1 MAGSFHIFR
10 RYQKA
15 ALAGL
20 AIMAM
25 LAFFVLPPVLQ
36 MGSAGGP
43 TADSVVVTWKGESL
57 RESGLERA
65 VIARRALNQFLMALQ
80 AAASGS
86 ERVQPPLRDDEKA
99 VVDSLLMAREAEAN
113 GIVVSDAVINEF
125 LAIWTGDRVP
135 QADIRGVIDQL
146 RERAGVTEQDI
157 FSGLRT
163 LLLGERMQALALRG
177 TGFASAPPGWRWD
190 AFRRLEQSATVEVV
204 PVIVETL
211 GGEVAEPTTAALE
224 AVYEKYKDDL
234 PRAASD
240 TPGFR
245 EPARIRY
252 DALVATPDVFVA
264 EAEKAVTDEQIAKF
278 YEENK
283 DAMYK
288 QVAKPDEAAAKEAEP
303 DKSGVNA
310 AEQKDGEKATQK
322 ATPSAAESTPEAKPE
337 DKAEGPPASAPEA
350 GTPAAPAP
358 AAPAP
363 AEPVPTTPEGD
374 PKAADPKAA
383 TAARAGVIRTVAFR
397 QPGEAVAEA
406 AKEPAKEAAAVA
418 DGAPAAPPPAI
429 AEKPTADA
437 ATGQAPAK
445 PAADADKPNAE
456 KPAAGEPAKDKEPG
470 AKDGDKP
477 AATPETKPE
486 EKPAYEPLDKVR
498 EDIRKRLAREAADK
512 KLGEIFDKVAGRI
525 ATYADD
531 VELALGVG
539 EPVPPAPSV
548 EKLAAEHGLE
558 AVRSDFVD
566 ASDAIA
572 AGGVGTSFQLSFSQ
586 PMGVRQVQ
594 WADMLFSPDAARWR
608 PVATRDFAG
617 NRYLSWKTED
627 RPEFTPAFAD
637 VRDDVEQVWRLM
649 EARPLAKQR
658 AEKLATAAAGKEL
671 TAAIAGQEGMEV
683 TKVGPFTWLTRG
695 TAPFGSAPMIS
706 QPAGVQMAGGE
717 FMEAVFGLEPGG
729 TATAFNEPKTICYCI
744 RLVAYEPEEAILQE
758 RFTDD
763 SADPRRLAMLADD
776 EVRDVRDRWMAGI
789 EKRYGVE
796 WKRDPR

>member
-43 TADSVVVTWKGESL
+43 TADTVVVTWKGESL

-157 FSGLRT
+157 FNGLRT

-322 ATPSAAESTPEAKPE
+322 ATPSAAESTPEAKPA
-337 DKAEGPPASAPEA
+337 DKAEGPPASAPAA

-418 DGAPAAPPPAI
+418 DGAPAAPPPAT
-429 AEKPTADA
+429 AENPAADA

-445 PAADADKPNAE
+445 PAADADKPDAE
-456 KPAAGEPAKDKEPG
+456 KPAAGEPAKDKEPVT
-470 AKDGDKP
+470 KDGDKP

-498 EDIRKRLAREAADK
+498 DDIRKRLAREAADK

>member
-1 MAGSFHIFR
+1 MPRSR
-10 RYQKA
+10 RPANRQKTRS
-15 ALAGL
+15 
-20 AIMAM
+20 
-25 LAFFVLPPVLQ
+25 P
-36 MGSAGGP
+36 
-43 TADSVVVTWKGESL
+43 W
-57 RESGLERA
+57 
-65 VIARRALNQFLMALQ
+65 RR
-80 AAASGS
+80 
-86 ERVQPPLRDDEKA
+86 
-99 VVDSLLMAREAEAN
+99 
-113 GIVVSDAVINEF
+113 
-125 LAIWTGDRVP
+125 
-135 QADIRGVIDQL
+135 
-146 RERAGVTEQDI
+146 
-157 FSGLRT
+157 
-163 LLLGERMQALALRG
+163 
-177 TGFASAPPGWRWD
+177 
-190 AFRRLEQSATVEVV
+190 
-204 PVIVETL
+204 
-211 GGEVAEPTTAALE
+211 
-224 AVYEKYKDDL
+224 
-234 PRAASD
+234 
-240 TPGFR
+240 
-245 EPARIRY
+245 
-252 DALVATPDVFVA
+252 
-264 EAEKAVTDEQIAKF
+264 
-278 YEENK
+278 
-283 DAMYK
+283 
-288 QVAKPDEAAAKEAEP
+288 
-303 DKSGVNA
+303 
-310 AEQKDGEKATQK
+310 
-322 ATPSAAESTPEAKPE
+322 
-337 DKAEGPPASAPEA
+337 
-350 GTPAAPAP
+350 
-358 AAPAP
+358 
-363 AEPVPTTPEGD
+363 
-374 PKAADPKAA
+374 
-383 TAARAGVIRTVAFR
+383 
-397 QPGEAVAEA
+397 
-406 AKEPAKEAAAVA
+406 
-418 DGAPAAPPPAI
+418 
-429 AEKPTADA
+429 
-437 ATGQAPAK
+437 
-445 PAADADKPNAE
+445 
-456 KPAAGEPAKDKEPG
+456 
-470 AKDGDKP
+470 
-477 AATPETKPE
+477 PETKPE

-498 EDIRKRLAREAADK
+498 DDIRKRLAREAADK

>member
-43 TADSVVVTWKGESL
+43 TADSVVVSWKGESL

-113 GIVVSDAVINEF
+113 GIVVSDAVINDF

-157 FSGLRT
+157 FTGLRT

-224 AVYEKYKDDL
+224 AVYTKYKDDL
-234 PRAASD
+234 PRAAAD

-288 QVAKPDEAAAKEAEP
+288 QVAKPAEAAANGAEP
-303 DKSGVNA
+303 DKA
-310 AEQKDGEKATQK
+310 GEKAGDK
-322 ATPSAAESTPEAKPE
+322 AGEKAAPPADESKPEAKPA
-337 DKAEGPPASAPEA
+337 DKAEGPPAAAPEA

-363 AEPVPTTPEGD
+363 AEPEPTPPAGD
-374 PKAADPKAA
+374 PKAANGP
-383 TAARAGVIRTVAFR
+383 RAGTIRAVAFR

-418 DGAPAAPPPAI
+418 DGAPAAPLPATG
-429 AEKPTADA
+429 EKPAADA
-437 ATGQAPAK
+437 AAGQTPAK
-445 PAADADKPNAE
+445 PAADAA
-456 KPAAGEPAKDKEPG
+456 KPAAGEPAADKEPV

-498 EDIRKRLAREAADK
+498 DDIRKRLAREAADK

-744 RLVAYEPEEAILQE
+744 RLVAYEPEEAILQQ

>member
-1 MAGSFHIFR
+1 MVGSFQIFR

-25 LAFFVLPPVLQ
+25 LAFFVLPPILQ
-36 MGSAGGP
+36 MGQSGGP
-43 TADSVVVTWKGESL
+43 AADSEVVSWKGGGL
-57 RESGLERA
+57 RESGLQRA
-65 VIARRALNQFLMALQ
+65 LISRRALNQFLMALQ
-80 AAASGS
+80 AAATGS
-86 ERVQPPLRDDEKA
+86 DRVQPPLRDDEQA

-113 GIVVSDAVINEF
+113 GIVVSDAVVNDF
-125 LAIWTGDRVP
+125 LAIWTGDRVR

-157 FSGLRT
+157 FDGLRT

-177 TGFASAPPGWRWD
+177 TGFSSAPPGWRWD

-204 PVIVETL
+204 PVIVESL
-211 GGEVAEPTTAALE
+211 SGEVAKPTPAALE
-224 AVYEKYKDDL
+224 AVYAKYKDEL
-234 PRAASD
+234 PRAVSD

-264 EAEKAVTDEQIAKF
+264 EAEKAVTEEQIAKF

-283 DAMYK
+283 DALFK
-288 QVAKPDEAAAKEAEP
+288 QVAKPDDAAAKPEAA
-303 DKSGVNA
+303 VNTEA
-310 AEQKDGEKATQK
+310 DGKAEGKPGEKAEADEKK
-322 ATPSAAESTPEAKPE
+322 AGETAGDEKSGGPADESKPESKAADEAEEKPDVSTPP
-337 DKAEGPPASAPEA
+337 
-350 GTPAAPAP
+350 APAP
-358 AAPAP
+358 AAPEPAAP
-363 AEPVPTTPEGD
+363 AGD
-374 PKAADPKAA
+374 PKAGAA
-383 TAARAGVIRTVAFR
+383 PRRGLIRPAAFR
-397 QPGEAVAEA
+397 QPGEAAAEA
-406 AKEPAKEAAAVA
+406 VKEPVKEPVKEAAAAA
-418 DGAPAAPPPAI
+418 DGAQATPPVAAVTPG
-429 AEKPTADA
+429 E
-437 ATGQAPAK
+437 K
-445 PAADADKPNAE
+445 PAADAAKPDA
-456 KPAAGEPAKDKEPG
+456 
-470 AKDGDKP
+470 
-477 AATPETKPE
+477 KPE

-498 EDIRKRLAREAADK
+498 DDIRKRLAREAADK
-512 KLGEIFDKVAGRI
+512 KLGEIFDKVTSRI

-539 EPVPPAPSV
+539 EPVPPSPDV
-548 EKLAAEHGLE
+548 EKIAAEHGLE

-566 ASDAIA
+566 AGEAIA
-572 AGGVGTSFQLSFSQ
+572 AGGVGSSFQLSFSQ
-586 PMGVRQVQ
+586 PTGVRQVQ

-627 RPEFTPAFAD
+627 RPEFTPVFAD
-637 VRDDVEQVWRLM
+637 VREEVERVWRLM
-649 EARPLAKQR
+649 EARPLAKKR
-658 AEKLATAAAGKEL
+658 AEGIAATAVGKEL

-706 QPAGVQMAGGE
+706 QPAGVQMAGNE

-729 TATAFNEPKTICYCI
+729 TATAFNEPKTICYGI
-744 RLVAYEPEEAILQE
+744 RLVAYEPEEAVLQE
-758 RFTDD
+758 RFADVST
-763 SADPRRLAMLADD
+763 DPRRLATLADD
-776 EVRDVRDRWMAGI
+776 ETREVRDLWMAGI
-789 EKRYGVE
+789 EKRFGVE

>member
-43 TADSVVVTWKGESL
+43 TADSVVVSWKGESL

-113 GIVVSDAVINEF
+113 GIVVSDAVINDF

-157 FSGLRT
+157 FNGLRT

-224 AVYEKYKDDL
+224 AVYTKYKDDL
-234 PRAASD
+234 PRAAAD

-288 QVAKPDEAAAKEAEP
+288 QVAKPDEAAANGAEP
-303 DKSGVNA
+303 DKA
-310 AEQKDGEKATQK
+310 GEKAGEK
-322 ATPSAAESTPEAKPE
+322 AAPPADESKPEAKPA
-337 DKAEGPPASAPEA
+337 DKAEGPPAAAPEA
-350 GTPAAPAP
+350 GKPAAPAP

-363 AEPVPTTPEGD
+363 AEPEPAPPAGD
-374 PKAADPKAA
+374 PKAANG
-383 TAARAGVIRTVAFR
+383 TRAGAIRAVAFR

-406 AKEPAKEAAAVA
+406 AKEPAKEATAVA
-418 DGAPAAPPPAI
+418 DGAPAAPPSATG
-429 AEKPTADA
+429 EKPASDA
-437 ATGQAPAK
+437 AAGQTPAK
-445 PAADADKPNAE
+445 PAADAE
-456 KPAAGEPAKDKEPG
+456 KPVAGEPAADKEPV

-486 EKPAYEPLDKVR
+486 EKPSYEPLDKVR
-498 EDIRKRLAREAADK
+498 DDIRKRLAREAADK

-649 EARPLAKQR
+649 EARPLARQR
-658 AEKLATAAAGKEL
+658 AEKLATAATGKEL

>member
-1 MAGSFHIFR
+1 MVGSFNVFR

-25 LAFFVLPPVLQ
+25 LAFFVLPPLLQ
-36 MGSAGGP
+36 MGDSIGP
-43 TADSVVVTWKGESL
+43 AADTVAVAWKGGSL
-57 RESGLERA
+57 RESGLQRA
-65 VIARRALNQFLMALQ
+65 VMARRALNQFLMALQ

-113 GIVVSDAVINEF
+113 GLVVSDAVVNDF

-157 FSGLRT
+157 FDGLRT

-177 TGFASAPPGWRWD
+177 TGFATAPPGWRWD

-204 PVIVETL
+204 PVIVESL
-211 GGEVAEPTTAALE
+211 GGEVAKPTTAALE
-224 AVYEKYKDDL
+224 EVYSKYKDDL
-234 PRAASD
+234 PQAAAD

-264 EAEKAVTDEQIAKF
+264 EAEKAVTEEQIAKF
-278 YEENK
+278 YEDNK
-283 DAMYK
+283 DAMFK
-288 QVAKPDEAAAKEAEP
+288 QEAK
-303 DKSGVNA
+303 
-310 AEQKDGEKATQK
+310 Q
-322 ATPSAAESTPEAKPE
+322 EAKPA
-337 DKAEGPPASAPEA
+337 DKPADKPEETPATEPEA
-350 GTPAAPAP
+350 SKPAPADPAPATSEPAAPA
-358 AAPAP
+358 
-363 AEPVPTTPEGD
+363 GD
-374 PKAADPKAA
+374 PKASDGS
-383 TAARAGVIRTVAFR
+383 RRGLIRQAAFR
-397 QPGEAVAEA
+397 QPGEAAVDA
-406 AKEPAKEAAAVA
+406 AKQTAKDATDVT
-418 DGAPAAPPPAI
+418 PAAPPA
-429 AEKPTADA
+429 AGGEKPVTAA
-437 ATGQAPAK
+437 AVGEE
-445 PAADADKPNAE
+445 AAA
-456 KPAAGEPAKDKEPG
+456 
-470 AKDGDKP
+470 GDKP
-477 AATPETKPE
+477 AGDKEAATADAKPE
-486 EKPAYEPLDKVR
+486 EKPAYQPLDKVR
-498 EDIRKRLAREAADK
+498 DDIRKRLAREATDK
-512 KLGEIFDKVAGRI
+512 KLGEIFDKVTGRI

-539 EPVPPAPSV
+539 EPVPPAPDV
-548 EKLAAEHGLE
+548 EKIAAEHGLE

-566 ASDAIA
+566 PGEAIA
-572 AGGVGTSFQLSFSQ
+572 AGGVGTSFQLTFSQ

-594 WADMLFSPDAARWR
+594 WADMLFSPEAARWR

-627 RPEFTPAFAD
+627 RPEFTPSFAD
-637 VRDDVEQVWRLM
+637 VREEVERVWRLM

-658 AEKLATAAAGKEL
+658 AEAIAAAAAGKDL
-671 TAAIAGQEGMEV
+671 TAAIAGQEGAEV

-695 TAPFGSAPMIS
+695 TAPFGSAPVIS
-706 QPAGVQMAGGE
+706 QPAGVQLVGNE

-744 RLVAYEPEEAILQE
+744 RLVAYEPEETVLQE
-758 RFTDD
+758 RFADVST
-763 SADPRRLAMLADD
+763 DPRRLAMLADD
-776 EVRDVRDRWMAGI
+776 ETREVRDRWMAGI
-789 EKRYGVE
+789 EKRYGVV

>member
-1 MAGSFHIFR
+1 
-10 RYQKA
+10 
-15 ALAGL
+15 
-20 AIMAM
+20 
-25 LAFFVLPPVLQ
+25 
-36 MGSAGGP
+36 
-43 TADSVVVTWKGESL
+43 
-57 RESGLERA
+57 
-65 VIARRALNQFLMALQ
+65 
-80 AAASGS
+80 
-86 ERVQPPLRDDEKA
+86 
-99 VVDSLLMAREAEAN
+99 
-113 GIVVSDAVINEF
+113 
-125 LAIWTGDRVP
+125 
-135 QADIRGVIDQL
+135 
-146 RERAGVTEQDI
+146 
-157 FSGLRT
+157 
-163 LLLGERMQALALRG
+163 
-177 TGFASAPPGWRWD
+177 
-190 AFRRLEQSATVEVV
+190 
-204 PVIVETL
+204 
-211 GGEVAEPTTAALE
+211 
-224 AVYEKYKDDL
+224 
-234 PRAASD
+234 
-240 TPGFR
+240 
-245 EPARIRY
+245 
-252 DALVATPDVFVA
+252 
-264 EAEKAVTDEQIAKF
+264 
-278 YEENK
+278 
-283 DAMYK
+283 
-288 QVAKPDEAAAKEAEP
+288 
-303 DKSGVNA
+303 
-310 AEQKDGEKATQK
+310 
-322 ATPSAAESTPEAKPE
+322 
-337 DKAEGPPASAPEA
+337 
-350 GTPAAPAP
+350 
-358 AAPAP
+358 
-363 AEPVPTTPEGD
+363 VPTTPEGD
-374 PKAADPKAA
+374 PKTADPKAA

-418 DGAPAAPPPAI
+418 DGAPAAPPPAT
-429 AEKPTADA
+429 AEKPAADA

-445 PAADADKPNAE
+445 PAADADKPDAE
-456 KPAAGEPAKDKEPG
+456 KPAAGEPAKDKEPV

-498 EDIRKRLAREAADK
+498 DDIRKRLAREAADK

>member
-43 TADSVVVTWKGESL
+43 TADSVVVSWKGESL

-113 GIVVSDAVINEF
+113 GIVVSDAVINDF

-157 FSGLRT
+157 FNGLRT

-224 AVYEKYKDDL
+224 AVYTKYKDDL
-234 PRAASD
+234 PRAAAD

-252 DALVATPDVFVA
+252 DALVATPDGFVA

-288 QVAKPDEAAAKEAEP
+288 QVAKPDEAAANGAEP
-303 DKSGVNA
+303 DKA
-310 AEQKDGEKATQK
+310 GEKAGEK
-322 ATPSAAESTPEAKPE
+322 AAPPADESKPEAKPA
-337 DKAEGPPASAPEA
+337 DKAEGPPAAAPEA
-350 GTPAAPAP
+350 GKPAAPAP

-363 AEPVPTTPEGD
+363 AEPEPAPPAGD
-374 PKAADPKAA
+374 PKAANG
-383 TAARAGVIRTVAFR
+383 TRAGAIRAVAFR

-406 AKEPAKEAAAVA
+406 VKEPAKEATAVA
-418 DGAPAAPPPAI
+418 DGAPAAPPSATG
-429 AEKPTADA
+429 EKPASDA
-437 ATGQAPAK
+437 AAGQTPAK
-445 PAADADKPNAE
+445 PAADAE
-456 KPAAGEPAKDKEPG
+456 KPVAGEPAADKEPV

-486 EKPAYEPLDKVR
+486 EKPSYEPLDKVR
-498 EDIRKRLAREAADK
+498 DDIRKRLAREAADK

-744 RLVAYEPEEAILQE
+744 RLVAYEPEEAILQQ

>member
-43 TADSVVVTWKGESL
+43 TADSVVVSWKGESL

-113 GIVVSDAVINEF
+113 GIVVSDAVINDF

-157 FSGLRT
+157 FNGLRT

-224 AVYEKYKDDL
+224 AVYTKYKDDL
-234 PRAASD
+234 PRAAAD

-288 QVAKPDEAAAKEAEP
+288 QVAKPDEAAANGAEP
-303 DKSGVNA
+303 DKA
-310 AEQKDGEKATQK
+310 GEKAGEK
-322 ATPSAAESTPEAKPE
+322 AAPPADESKPEAKPA
-337 DKAEGPPASAPEA
+337 DKAEGPPAAAPEA

-358 AAPAP
+358 AP
-363 AEPVPTTPEGD
+363 AEPEPTPPAGD
-374 PKAADPKAA
+374 PKAANGP
-383 TAARAGVIRTVAFR
+383 RAGAIRAVAFR

-418 DGAPAAPPPAI
+418 DGAPAAPPPATG
-429 AEKPTADA
+429 EKPAADA
-437 ATGQAPAK
+437 AAGQTPAK
-445 PAADADKPNAE
+445 PAADAE
-456 KPAAGEPAKDKEPG
+456 KPAAGEPAADKEPV

-486 EKPAYEPLDKVR
+486 EKTAYEPLDKVR
-498 EDIRKRLAREAADK
+498 DDIRKRLAREAADK

>member
-43 TADSVVVTWKGESL
+43 TADSVVVSWKGESL

-113 GIVVSDAVINEF
+113 GIVVSDAVINDF

-157 FSGLRT
+157 FNGLRT

-252 DALVATPDVFVA
+252 DALVATPDAFVA

-288 QVAKPDEAAAKEAEP
+288 QVAKPDEAAAAKEAEP
-303 DKSGVNA
+303 DKAGEKA
-310 AEQKDGEKATQK
+310 GEKATPP
-322 ATPSAAESTPEAKPE
+322 ADESKPEAKPA

-363 AEPVPTTPEGD
+363 AAPAPAEPEPTTPTGD
-374 PKAADPKAA
+374 PKAANGP
-383 TAARAGVIRTVAFR
+383 RAGAIRAVAFR

-418 DGAPAAPPPAI
+418 DGAPAAPPPAT
-429 AEKPTADA
+429 AEKPAADA

-445 PAADADKPNAE
+445 PAADADKPDAE
-456 KPAAGEPAKDKEPG
+456 KPAAGEPAKDKEPV

-498 EDIRKRLAREAADK
+498 DDIRKRLAREAADK

>member
-1 MAGSFHIFR
+1 MVGSFNVFR

-25 LAFFVLPPVLQ
+25 LAFFVLPPLLQ
-36 MGSAGGP
+36 MGDSIGP
-43 TADSVVVTWKGESL
+43 AADTVAVSWKGGGL
-57 RESGLERA
+57 RESGLQRA
-65 VIARRALNQFLMALQ
+65 VMARRALNQFLMALQ

-99 VVDSLLMAREAEAN
+99 VVDSLLLAREAEAN
-113 GIVVSDAVINEF
+113 GLVVSDAVVNDF

-157 FSGLRT
+157 FAGLRT

-204 PVIVETL
+204 PVIVESL
-211 GGEVAEPTTAALE
+211 GGEVAKPTAAALE
-224 AVYEKYKDDL
+224 KVYATYKDDL
-234 PRAASD
+234 PQAAAD

-264 EAEKAVTDEQIAKF
+264 EAEKAVTEEQIAKF
-278 YEENK
+278 YEDNK
-283 DAMYK
+283 DSLFK
-288 QVAKPDEAAAKEAEP
+288 R
-303 DKSGVNA
+303 
-310 AEQKDGEKATQK
+310 
-322 ATPSAAESTPEAKPE
+322 EAKPE
-337 DKAEGPPASAPEA
+337 S
-350 GTPAAPAP
+350 TPADQPADKLEEKPAAEPEGSKPAPPAP
-358 AAPAP
+358 AKPAP
-363 AEPVPTTPEGD
+363 ATSEPATPAGD
-374 PKAADPKAA
+374 PKASDGS
-383 TAARAGVIRTVAFR
+383 RRGLIRQAAFR
-397 QPGEAVAEA
+397 QPGEAA
-406 AKEPAKEAAAVA
+406 ADAVKQTAKDAADVT
-418 DGAPAAPPPAI
+418 PAAPP
-429 AEKPTADA
+429 A
-437 ATGQAPAK
+437 AGG
-445 PAADADKPNAE
+445 E
-456 KPAAGEPAKDKEPG
+456 KPATAAAVGEEAAAGTEAAAKAD
-470 AKDGDKP
+470 AKPD
-477 AATPETKPE
+477 
-486 EKPAYEPLDKVR
+486 EKPAYESLDKVR
-498 EDIRKRLAREAADK
+498 DDIRKRLAREAADK
-512 KLGEIFDKVAGRI
+512 KLGEIFDKVTGRI

-539 EPVPPAPSV
+539 EPVPPAPDV
-548 EKLAAEHGLE
+548 EKIAAEHGLE

-566 ASDAIA
+566 PGEAIA
-572 AGGVGTSFQLSFSQ
+572 AGGVGTSFQLTFSQ

-594 WADMLFSPDAARWR
+594 WADMLFSPEAARWR

-627 RPEFTPAFAD
+627 RPEFTPTFAD
-637 VRDDVEQVWRLM
+637 VREEVERVWRLM

-658 AEKLATAAAGKEL
+658 AEAIAAAAAGKDL
-671 TAAIAGQEGMEV
+671 TAAIAGQEGAEV

-695 TAPFGSAPMIS
+695 TAPFGSAPVIS
-706 QPAGVQMAGGE
+706 QPAGVQLVGNE

-744 RLVAYEPEEAILQE
+744 RLVAYEPDETVLQE
-758 RFTDD
+758 RFADVST
-763 SADPRRLAMLADD
+763 DPRRLAMLADD
-776 EVRDVRDRWMAGI
+776 ETREVRDRWMAGI
-789 EKRYGVE
+789 EKRYGVV